1 MSLRDANPMAWL
13 IAHEDIRQLA
23 SRYAVYL
30 DARDFRSVADLFVP
44 DVRVG
49 KDLRGPDA
57 LIANLQQQLT
67 PLGRSILQV
76 TNHVIDI
83 IDADNATG
91 IVSCRGEIEPL
102 DAPSTW
108 IVQQIQYH
116 DTYAR
121 VDDRWLFVRRKHLL
135 WYGADML
142 QRPLDLA
149 DAHWPKNHSG
159 KGELPE
165 WYDSWQAWIASVANE
180 ERPQ

>member
-1 MSLRDANPMAWL
+1 MSLRDTNPTAWL

-30 DARDFRSVADLFVP
+30 DARDFRSVADLFIP

-67 PLGRSILQV
+67 PLGRSILQT
-76 TNHVIDI
+76 TNHVIEI

-102 DAPSTW
+102 DAPGTW

-116 DTYAR
+116 DAYAR
-121 VDDRWLFVRRKHLL
+121 VDDHWLFVRRKHLL

-142 QRPLDLA
+142 QRPIDLA

-165 WYDSWQAWIASVANE
+165 WYDSWQAWIAS
-180 ERPQ
+180 RR